1 MIAEAN
7 VIEQLFSDKQILTLF
22 MALSVP
28 IVMFIGYFWHEIIKT
43 RSDNELKRLMLERG
57 MSAQEIEQVIY
68 AGIEPDKK
76 KTSKEN
82 LTKEN
87 TTDSK

>member
-7 VIEQLFSDKQILTLF
+7 VIEKLFSDKQILTLF

-28 IVMFIGYFWHEIIKT
+28 IIMFVGYFWHKIIKT
-43 RSDNELKRLMLERG
+43 RSDNELKRSMLERG
-57 MSAQEIEQVIY
+57 MSAQEIEQVIN

-76 KTSKEN
+76 KTSKEI
-82 LTKEN
+82 
-87 TTDSK
+87 